1 MANLLTRDDEDINW
15 DAVKSALDD
24 PYEIGE
30 AFTWSVS
37 HEGYALWSGYY
48 HQELNEVDVKK
59 AKDLLRAAIF
69 EHEGGSFEV
78 SEAELEELL

>member
-1 MANLLTRDDEDINW
+1 MANLLTRNDEDVNW

-30 AFTWSVS
+30 AFTWSNS
-37 HEGYALWSGYY
+37 HEGQAFWHGYSR
-48 HQELNEVDVKK
+48 QELDEVGVKK

-69 EHEGGSFEV
+69 EHEEGSFEV
-78 SEAELEELL
+78 SEAELEGLL

>member
-1 MANLLTRDDEDINW
+1 MANLLTGYDEEINW

-30 AFTWSVS
+30 AFTWSNS

-59 AKDLLRAAIF
+59 AKDLLRAAIL

-78 SEAELEELL
+78 TQKELEELL

>member
-1 MANLLTRDDEDINW
+1 MASLLTINDEDINW

-30 AFTWSVS
+30 AFTWSNS
-37 HEGYALWSGYY
+37 YEGYTFWQGYY
-48 HQELNEVDVKK
+48 HQELDEIGVKK

-69 EHEGGSFEV
+69 EHEEGSFEV
-78 SEAELEELL
+78 SEAELEGLL

>member
-15 DAVKSALDD
+15 DCVKSALDD

-30 AFTWSVS
+30 AFTWSDS
-37 HEGYALWSGYY
+37 YEGLVFWKGYY

-69 EHEGGSFEV
+69 EHEGGSFEI

>member
-1 MANLLTRDDEDINW
+1 MASLLTRNDEEINW
-15 DAVKSALDD
+15 DAVKRALDD

-30 AFTWSVS
+30 AFTWVDS
-37 HEGYALWSGYY
+37 HEGPALWSGYY
-48 HQELNEVDVKK
+48 YQKLNEVDVKK

-69 EHEGGSFEV
+69 EHECGSFEV

>member
-1 MANLLTRDDEDINW
+1 MANLLTGYDEEINW

-30 AFTWSVS
+30 AFTWADSY
-37 HEGYALWSGYY
+37 EGPALWSGYY
-48 HQELNEVDVKK
+48 RQELNEVNMKK

-78 SEAELEELL
+78 TQKELEELL

>member
-1 MANLLTRDDEDINW
+1 MANLLTRDDEDVVW
-15 DAVKSALDD
+15 ASVKNALDD

-30 AFTWSVS
+30 AFTWSGS
-37 HEGYALWSGYY
+37 YEGPAFWQGYY
-48 HQELNEVDVKK
+48 QQELNEVDVKK

-78 SEAELEELL
+78 SEAELEGLL